1 METSTPVF
9 RVVSPCSRTLWP
21 SLLSLRLPTSSHTKE
36 ATITICSDPWEQ
48 GSVNRHTTTQPTGK
62 EHLPWLGDHQAPDR
76 WKYSPWSPCESTETC
91 RLHKGSFW
99 QLSRTGTDFWM
110 PAVWGCEPPACGGRQ
125 EGSPSPCLCGPRQ
138 RWLPRSTFPH
148 GKAATRS
155 REWGHTMAPHP
166 GSDSQTSHDMLP
178 PPRQANTRSPL
189 KLSQLEVIRHSLQHR
204 VLIWGNHIFLQNS
217 LYLERSKVAA
227 FPICTAKANIPGISC
242 LHSDKL
248 GSWPLSPYLYK
259 LWRNVL
265 LFHAREGRSWRMPL
279 CQDVPRQ
286 WQEPPAPPC
295 SPSAPASRTAGMP
308 QTFKWASWS
317 LQYTHQ
323 LSETPLV

>member
-1 METSTPVF
+1 MW
-9 RVVSPCSRTLWP
+9 VSCLRGKAGGQAL
-21 SLLSLRLPTSSHTKE
+21 SLLVWPAAGMAAQDHLP
-36 ATITICSDPWEQ
+36 PWE
-48 GSVNRHTTTQPTGK
+48 GSHEEKRV
-62 EHLPWLGDHQAPDR
+62 
-76 WKYSPWSPCESTETC
+76 
-91 RLHKGSFW
+91 
-99 QLSRTGTDFWM
+99 
-110 PAVWGCEPPACGGRQ
+110 
-125 EGSPSPCLCGPRQ
+125 
-138 RWLPRSTFPH
+138 
-148 GKAATRS
+148 
-155 REWGHTMAPHP
+155 GHMMTPHP
-166 GSDSQTSHDMLP
+166 GSDSQTSHDVLP

-189 KLSQLEVIRHSLQHR
+189 KLSQLEVVRHSLQHR
-204 VLIWGNHIFLQNS
+204 VLVWGNHIFLQNS

-227 FPICTAKANIPGISC
+227 FPICTAKANISGISC

-295 SPSAPASRTAGMP
+295 SLSAPDSRTAGMP